1 MIYKLIY
8 SVKCWKIIRIN
19 TEANTFI
26 RQGEDSELGSNVAVE
41 AIKRKSINQL
51 LTAKGLEC
59 PSLWADF
66 SINCLEISFIS
77 SKKIENCSCNVA
89 RTHQSNCKFFF
100 FFMLGRYRLKDW
112 VKIIWRLWKKLD
124 MFVCF
129 QLFATSV
136 ISQSRDQ
143 IASSMKKFYSQTW
156 LSLKVSWPF
165 SLHVFWTTELLSS
178 KIMISLD
185 WITGECSS
193 NGLQQG

>member
-100 FFMLGRYRLKDW
+100 FFYVRQIQAERLSQNNLEIMEK
-112 VKIIWRLWKKLD
+112 VRH
-124 MFVCF
+124 VCF

-156 LSLKVSWPF
+156 LSLKVSWPC

>member
-1 MIYKLIY
+1 MIYKLIH

-41 AIKRKSINQL
+41 AIRRKSINQL

-77 SKKIENCSCNVA
+77 LKKIENCSCNVA
-89 RTHQSNCKFFF
+89 RTHQSNCNFFF
-100 FFMLGRYRLKDW
+100 FYVRQIQAERLSQNNLEIMEK
-112 VKIIWRLWKKLD
+112 VRH
-124 MFVCF
+124 VCF

-156 LSLKVSWPF
+156 LSLKDSWPF

>member
-41 AIKRKSINQL
+41 AIRRKSINQL

-77 SKKIENCSCNVA
+77 LKKIENCSCNVA

-100 FFMLGRYRLKDW
+100 FFYVRQIQAERLSQNNLEIMEK
-112 VKIIWRLWKKLD
+112 VRH
-124 MFVCF
+124 VC
-129 QLFATSV
+129 
-136 ISQSRDQ
+136 
-143 IASSMKKFYSQTW
+143 
-156 LSLKVSWPF
+156 
-165 SLHVFWTTELLSS
+165 LLPAICNFCYQPEQRPNSI
-178 KIMISLD
+178 KYEEI
-185 WITGECSS
+185 
-193 NGLQQG
+193 LQPNLTFP